1 MKNVLA
7 FALILAAALS
17 SAQSQE
23 TKMMK
28 LEGYYNGKNVIVK
41 NPFLSGG
48 RGFCA
53 VEVKVNDVIS
63 TAETNAEMF
72 QIPLD
77 LHKIKMGEFVKI
89 EIRHFYPCGYLVQ
102 PSIAN
107 PGALLSEENYKAVKE
122 NKLVIDTKFNFQNIV
137 FTNPRE
143 ANGTYGIKKVTING
157 KPVNLDLNTDI
168 IEISPMPLAFI
179 AGKQDGMKNDDPM
192 KIEFVYAKGCDPVF
206 LNPDIFTPFAE
217 KK

>member
-1 MKNVLA
+1 MKNVSV

-17 SAQSQE
+17 FAQNQE
-23 TKMMK
+23 RRFMK

-41 NPFLSGG
+41 NPFLSG

-53 VEVKVNDVIS
+53 QEVMVNGVIS
-63 TAETNAEMF
+63 TAETNAEFF

-89 EIRHFYPCGYLVQ
+89 EIGHVYPCGYQVQ
-102 PSIAN
+102 PSVAN

-143 ANGTYGIKKVTING
+143 ASGVYGIKKVTING
-157 KPVNLDLNTDI
+157 KPVDLKLDADI

-179 AGKQDGMKNDDPM
+179 AGRQDGMKNDDPM

-206 LNPDIFTPFAE
+206 LNPEIFTSFAE